1 MAFSKIT
8 YRRRR
13 RRELRG
19 KPLEQ
24 RRGFWIKLRNP
35 TVWSLIVSV
44 GILIY
49 RFFRLILRVFGLLE

>member
-35 TVWSLIVSV
+35 NAWRLIVSV

-49 RFFRLILRVFGLLE
+49 RVFRLILRVFGLFE